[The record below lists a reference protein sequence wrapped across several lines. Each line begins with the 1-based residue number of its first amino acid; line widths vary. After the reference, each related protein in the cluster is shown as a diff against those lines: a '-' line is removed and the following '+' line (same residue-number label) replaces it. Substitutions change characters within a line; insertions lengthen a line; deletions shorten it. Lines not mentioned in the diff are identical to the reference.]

1 MKKIFTMFFALL
13 ALAFS
18 VKAQVP
24 VFTENFDSGMPTGWT
39 QIDANNDNMGWEHSS
54 NPASYFAAGT
64 DLSGNGHNSSTGFVL
79 SGSYSNVTNQAI
91 TPDNWL
97 VSPAINLT
105 SNANL
110 TFWVC
115 AQDANYAA
123 EHYGVYITTGSGTT
137 TTEFTQ
143 LMEETIDANGGARV
157 QGAWKQKTVNLASY
171 TGQTVRIA
179 FRHFNCNDMF
189 VLNLDDVEVLA
200 QPTDPTIIVNPTS
213 VNFGMIAVGSTQTQ
227 DVDVVAYNLTAAVTA
242 TTTAPFSVS
251 ADGTTFS
258 TTASVAA
265 AGGTLYVQYAPTAT
279 GANNGTVTLAS
290 TGASDVTLALTGEGI
305 DCSNNPLPYSYSFTS
320 DAANQCWE
328 VINANNDDYTFEF
341 NTTDGYASI
350 RYNSTLAMDDW
361 LISPAF
367 TLTGGQSGSV
377 DYRSGSSSWFE
388 KLQIF
393 AIGASDTVALTP
405 VIEAH
410 NTTFE
415 TVYFDLSTLTGNYQI
430 AIHGISDADQLRL
443 YVTNVNVF
451 NGAPTS
457 SMDVNPTALDFGTV
471 PSGANSGIAAVVVH
485 TVNLNEAI
493 TLSTAAPF
501 EISLNGTT
509 FAATQTIPA
518 NSSLVVDDTVY
529 VRFAPT
535 TAGTF
540 SQNLT
545 VTATS
550 LNGTVAL
557 TGTAVTC
564 NVITTFPFTETFDE
578 DSPTRP
584 CWMIVDANN
593 DNFTIEYLPYDDYN
607 TGVAAYFYNSSNN
620 ANDWLISPEMT
631 LPAGATFLSYEYAIA
646 SSSYPEKYSVWVIP
660 ENGTYATATNILPTQ
675 TVDETGTLTN
685 ILDLSSYANQT
696 IRVAF
701 KVESD
706 ADEYYIYFDNVSVM
720 AAGEASLTVDPTS
733 MYFTGNVGAPTM
745 SQAAQVLGLSLSN
758 NVTITATAP
767 FEVSTNGATYASS
780 ATIAQA
786 TIINTPIYVRMNATT
801 AGSQSGTVTLT
812 SGTATATINV
822 SGNAVDCSQPRTLPF
837 TENFDD
843 GMPQC
848 WTVLDEDGDGISW
861 EPSTDPASYFDPSVD
876 LSGTGHD
883 GSMGFV
889 LSGSF
894 TNVTGEALYP
904 DNWLITPALAI
915 PSEGAKLS
923 FYVAAQD
930 ADYANEHY
938 GVYVS
943 TTGTDPNNF
952 TLLYEEDLDEDG
964 GPRAGGAWKQKNVNL
979 PYSGQT
985 IYLAIRHFNC
995 TDMFL
1000 IDIDDFTVT
1009 PGVGIENHDVKT
1021 VIFPNPANNV
1031 LNINSTANINGVEVY
1046 NMMGQL
1052 VGSYNANDVNT
1063 QINTSRFAN
1072 GVYTVKVTTENGT
1085 TTQKFTVAR

>member
-1 MKKIFTMFFALL
+1 MKKIFTLML
-13 ALAFS
+13 ALFAM
-18 VKAQVP
+18 VAVQAQNLLSED
-24 VFTENFDSGMPTGWT
+24 FENGIPTTWVN
-39 QIDANNDNMGWEHSS
+39 IDADND
-54 NPASYFAAGT
+54 SYAWMEGAAPGVA
-64 DLSGNGHNSSTGFVL
+64 GHNGSNGCAYSCSYYDGSVL
-79 SGSYSNVTNQAI
+79 TPNNWLI
-91 TPDNWL
+91 TPA
-97 VSPAINLT
+97 VTLT
-105 SNANL
+105 SNATL
-110 TFWVC
+110 SFWVA
-115 AQDANYAA
+115 AQDASYAA
-123 EHYGVYITTGSGTT
+123 EHYGVYISTTAGTT
-137 TTEFTQ
+137 PADFT
-143 LMEETIDANGGARV
+143 LLFEETLDANGGARI
-157 QGAWKQKTVNLASY
+157 QGTWKEKTVDLSSY

-179 FRHFNCNDMF
+179 FRHFNCTDMF
-189 VLNLDDVEVLA
+189 YIDLDDVTIFA
-200 QPTDPTIIVNPTS
+200 QPTDPTIVANPTA
-213 VNFGMIAVGSTQTQ
+213 VDFGSALLGNTNNATM
-227 DVDVVAYNLTAAVTA
+227 DVTAYNLTAGVTA
-242 TTTAPFSVS
+242 TTAAPFAVS
-251 ADGTTFS
+251 ADGTTYG
-258 TTASVAA
+258 TTATLATT
-265 AGGTLYVQYAPTAT
+265 GGTLYLQYTPTAVGT
-279 GANNGTVTLAS
+279 DNGTVTLSS
-290 TGASDVTLALTGEGI
+290 TGATSVTVNLTGAAIECNGTI
-305 DCSNNPLPYSYSFTS
+305 PYSYDFT
-320 DAANQCWE
+320 DAAANMCWT
-328 VINANNDDYTFEF
+328 VVNANNDDYTFEF
-341 NTTDGYASI
+341 NTEDGYASI
-350 RYNSTLAMDDW
+350 RYNSTLNMDDW
-361 LISPAF
+361 LISPVFA
-367 TLTGGQSGSV
+367 LTGGQSGSV

-393 AIGASDTVALTP
+393 AIGATDTVALTP

-443 YVTNVNVF
+443 YVTNVNVY

-471 PSGANSGIAAVVVH
+471 PTGSSSGIAEVVVH
-485 TVNLNEAI
+485 TVNTNEAI
-493 TLSTAAPF
+493 TLTTTAPF
-501 EISLNGTT
+501 EISLDGNT

-518 NSSLVVDDTVY
+518 NSDLVVDDTVY
-529 VRFAPT
+529 VRFVPT
-535 TAGTF
+535 TTGTF
-540 SQNLT
+540 SQNIT
-545 VTATS
+545 IASTS
-550 LNGTVAL
+550 HNGTVAL

-564 NVITTFPFTETFDE
+564 DVITTFPYTETFDE

-593 DNFTIEYLPYDDYN
+593 DGSTIQYLPYDDYN

-631 LPAGATFLSYEYAIA
+631 LPAGATFLSYDYAIA

-660 ENGTYATATNILPTQ
+660 ENGTYATAISLLTTQ
-675 TVDETGTLTN
+675 IVDETGTLTN
-685 ILDLSSYANQT
+685 ILDLSNYANQT

-733 MYFTGNVGAPTM
+733 MYFTGNSGAPTIA
-745 SQAAQVLGLSLSN
+745 QAAQVLGLGLNSN
-758 NVTITATAP
+758 ITITATAP
-767 FEVSTNGATYASS
+767 FEVSTNGTSYASS
-780 ATIAQA
+780 AAIPQSTIV
-786 TIINTPIYVRMNATT
+786 NTVIYVRMNATS
-801 AGSQSGTVTLT
+801 AGAQTGTVTLT

-848 WTVLDEDGDGISW
+848 WTVLDEDGDGYSW
-861 EPSTDPASYFDPSVD
+861 ESSTEPYSYFSPSVD
-876 LSGTGHD
+876 LSNSGHND
-883 GSMGFV
+883 SYGFI

-894 TNVTGEALYP
+894 SNVSGQALYP

-930 ADYANEHY
+930 ASYAEEHY

-943 TTGTDPNNF
+943 TTGTNPSNF
-952 TLLYEEDLDEDG
+952 SLLYEEDLDADG
-964 GPRAGGAWKQKNVNL
+964 GPRAQGTWKQKVVEL
-979 PYSGQT
+979 PYGGQT

-1000 IDIDDFTVT
+1000 LDIDDFTVT

-1052 VGSYNANDVNT
+1052 VGSYSANDVNT

>member
-1 MKKIFTMFFALL
+1 MKKIFTLML
-13 ALAFS
+13 ALFAM
-18 VKAQVP
+18 VAVQAQNLLSED
-24 VFTENFDSGMPTGWT
+24 FENGIPTTWVN
-39 QIDANNDNMGWEHSS
+39 IDADNDTYAWME
-54 NPASYFAAGT
+54 GT
-64 DLSGNGHNSSTGFVL
+64 APGVAGHNGSNGCAYSCSYYDGSVL
-79 SGSYSNVTNQAI
+79 TPNNWLI
-91 TPDNWL
+91 TPA
-97 VSPAINLT
+97 VTLT
-105 SNANL
+105 SNATL
-110 TFWVC
+110 SFWVA
-115 AQDANYAA
+115 AQDASYAA
-123 EHYGVYITTGSGTT
+123 EHYGVYISTTAGTT
-137 TTEFTQ
+137 PADFT
-143 LMEETIDANGGARV
+143 LLFEETLDANGGARA
-157 QGAWKQKTVNLASY
+157 QGTWKEKTVDLSSY

-179 FRHFNCNDMF
+179 FRHFNCTDMF
-189 VLNLDDVEVLA
+189 YIDLDDVTIFA
-200 QPTDPTIIVNPTS
+200 QPTGPTVVVTPTAID
-213 VNFGMIAVGSTQTQ
+213 FGSTLIGGSH
-227 DVDVVAYNLTAAVTA
+227 DASVDITTYNLTAPVAA

-251 ADGTTFS
+251 ADGTTFG
-258 TTASVAA
+258 TTANVAA
-265 AGGTLYVQYAPTAT
+265 TGGTLYVRYTPTAV
-279 GANNGTVTLAS
+279 GANNGTVTLS
-290 TGASDVTLALTGEGI
+290 TTGVTDQTITVTGTGI
-305 DCSNNPLPYSYSFTS
+305 ECNPTIPYSYSFT
-320 DAANQCWE
+320 DAGLNDCWT
-328 VINANNDDYTFEF
+328 VVNANNDDYTFEF
-341 NTTDGYASI
+341 STTDGWASI

-415 TVYFDLSTLTGNYQI
+415 TVYFDLSSLTGNYQI

-545 VTATS
+545 ITATS

-631 LPAGATFLSYEYAIA
+631 LPAGATFLSYDYAIA
-646 SSSYPEKYSVWVIP
+646 ASSYPEKYSVWVIP

-822 SGNAVDCSQPRTLPF
+822 SGNAVDCSQPQALPF
-837 TENFDD
+837 VENFENDLTE
-843 GMPQC
+843 C
-848 WTVLDEDGDGISW
+848 WQNIDNDGDGYYWQSSMELGIEGYES
-861 EPSTDPASYFDPSVD
+861 SACYMSASYDNNFGP
-876 LSGTGHD
+876 LT
-883 GSMGFV
+883 
-889 LSGSF
+889 
-894 TNVTGEALYP
+894 P
-904 DNWLITPALAI
+904 DNWLITPALSI
-915 PSEGAKLS
+915 PAQGAKLTW
-923 FYVAAQD
+923 YVAAQD
-930 ADYANEHY
+930 PNWPSEFYEVKISTSPNFNSFTSIFNE
-938 GVYVS
+938 
-943 TTGTDPNNF
+943 
-952 TLLYEEDLDEDG
+952 TLESGEWEQ
-964 GPRAGGAWKQKNVNL
+964 RTVNINGNWA
-979 PYSGQT
+979 GQT
-985 IYLAIRHFNC
+985 VYIAFQHHNS
-995 TDMFL
+995 TDMYMMK
-1000 IDIDDFTVT
+1000 IDDLNVT
-1009 PGVGIENHDVKT
+1009 PGVGVENHEVNT
-1021 VIFPNPANNV
+1021 TIYPNPANNV
-1031 LNINSTANINGVEVY
+1031 LNINSTSNINRVEVY

-1052 VGSYNANDVNT
+1052 VGTYNANDVNT

-1072 GVYTVKVTTENGT
+1072 GVYTVKIETENGT
-1085 TTQKFTVAR
+1085 STQKFTVAR